1 MKSGRDKP
9 AEKPAGGRVRAARK
23 ENNQKI
29 IVAAEQVFAEK
40 GYDGATTQE
49 IADLAGLP
57 KANVHYYF
65 RTKKDLYLAIMDSI
79 MAPWLD
85 AFSAI
90 SGDDDPADAIETY
103 IRQKM
108 ELSRKRPLA
117 SRIFAN
123 EMIRGAP
130 VLKEFLNDDLPDWVD
145 GKAKILKKWAD
156 MGKMDDVPP
165 AHLFFLIWAATQT
178 YADFEVQ
185 VRHVLRKKRLQTRD
199 YDEAA
204 DFITRIVLEG
214 CGIKRTK
221 NVTKTPAR

>member
-1 MKSGRDKP
+1 MKNAKKKSSSNGN
-9 AEKPAGGRVRAARK
+9 GQIRAARRQ
-23 ENNQKI
+23 NNRKI
-29 IVAAEQVFAEK
+29 LVAAERVFAEK

-65 RTKKDLYLAIMDSI
+65 RTKKDMYLALMESI

-85 AFSAI
+85 AFAAI
-90 SGDDDPADAIETY
+90 SGDDDPAAAIEGY

-130 VLKEFLNDDLPDWVD
+130 VLKDFLTDDLPNWVD
-145 GKAKILKKWAD
+145 GKAEILKKWAE
-156 MGKMDDVPP
+156 MGKMDAIPP
-165 AHLFFLIWAATQT
+165 RHLFFLIWAATQT

-185 VRHVLRKKRLQTRD
+185 VKHVLRKKRLEVKD

-204 DFITRIVLEG
+204 DFVCRIVLQG
-214 CGIKRTK
+214 CGIKQDKKVAKKHR
-221 NVTKTPAR
+221 